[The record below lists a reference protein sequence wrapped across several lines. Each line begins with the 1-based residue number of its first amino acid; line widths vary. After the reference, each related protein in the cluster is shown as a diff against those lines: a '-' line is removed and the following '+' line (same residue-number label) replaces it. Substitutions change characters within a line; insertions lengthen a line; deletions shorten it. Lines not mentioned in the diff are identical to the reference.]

1 MTIRIALLRG
11 VNVGG
16 AKKVAMADLKAMVEA
31 LGFTE
36 VKTLLQSGNVV
47 FRVGDEAE
55 ADLETLLETETEKR
69 LGLKTSYLV
78 RDAKQWRAIIDANP
92 FPAEAQAE
100 PSRTLVTVGR
110 TPMPAEALDAVR
122 AVMLPHE
129 KLVAVERQ
137 VYAYF
142 GEGMGQSKA
151 AEVLNRRAVKAV
163 ATGRNWNTVLKIA
176 AMLGA

>member
-1 MTIRIALLRG
+1 MRIALLRG

-16 AKKVAMADLKAMVEA
+16 NKKVSMADLKALIEA
-31 LGFTE
+31 LGFGE

-47 FRVGDEAE
+47 FRAGDEAE
-55 ADLETLLETETEKR
+55 AALEAHLEAETERR

-78 RDAKQWRAIIDANP
+78 RDTKQWRAIIDACP
-92 FPAEAQAE
+92 FPKEAQAE

-110 TPMPAEALDAVR
+110 TAMPAEALDAVR

-129 KLVAVERQ
+129 KLAAVERQ

-151 AEVLNRRAVKAV
+151 AEVLNRKAVKAV
-163 ATGRNWNTVLKIA
+163 ATGRNWNTVLKIGA
-176 AMLGA
+176 LLGA

>member
-1 MTIRIALLRG
+1 MTMRIALLRG

-16 AKKVAMADLKAMVEA
+16 AKKVAMVDLKAMIEA
-31 LGFTE
+31 LGFAE

-47 FRVGDEAE
+47 FRAGDETE
-55 ADLETLLETETEKR
+55 AALEAHLEAETEKR
-69 LGLKTSYLV
+69 LGLKTSFLV

-92 FPAEAQAE
+92 FPTEAQAE
-100 PSRTLVTVGR
+100 PSRTLVTVSR
-110 TPMPAEALDAVR
+110 AAMPAEALDAVR

-129 KLVAVERQ
+129 KLEAVERQ

-151 AEVLNRRAVKAV
+151 AEVLNRKAIKAV
-163 ATGRNWNTVLKIA
+163 ATGRNWNTVLKIGA
-176 AMLGA
+176 LLGV

>member
-1 MTIRIALLRG
+1 MPMRIALLRG

-16 AKKVAMADLKAMVEA
+16 ARKIAMADLKALIEA
-31 LGFTE
+31 LGFKD

-47 FRVGDEAE
+47 FHASEEAE
-55 ADLETLLETETEKR
+55 ADLEALLETETERR

-92 FPAEAQAE
+92 FPKEAQAE

-110 TPMPAEALDAVR
+110 TAMPAEALDAVR

-129 KLVAVERQ
+129 KLEAVERQ

-151 AEVLNRRAVKAV
+151 AEVLNRKAVKAI
-163 ATGRNWNTVLKIA
+163 ATGRNWNTVLKI
-176 AMLGA
+176 GALLEV

>member
-1 MTIRIALLRG
+1 MTMRIALLRG

-16 AKKVAMADLKAMVEA
+16 NRKIAMAELKALIEA
-31 LGFTE
+31 LGFRD

-47 FRVGDEAE
+47 FRAGDEAE
-55 ADLETLLETETEKR
+55 ADLEAHLEAETEKR

-78 RDAKQWRAIIDANP
+78 RDAKQWRAIIDACP
-92 FPAEAQAE
+92 FPKEAQAE

-110 TPMPAEALDAVR
+110 TAMPAEALDAVR

-129 KLVAVERQ
+129 KLGAVERQ

-151 AEVLNRRAVKAV
+151 AEVLNRKAVKAV
-163 ATGRNWNTVLKIA
+163 ATGRNWNTVLKIGVL
-176 AMLGA
+176 LGA

>member
-1 MTIRIALLRG
+1 MTMRIALLRG

-16 AKKVAMADLKAMVEA
+16 NKKVSMADLKALIEA
-31 LGFTE
+31 LGFAD

-47 FRVGDEAE
+47 FRAGDEAE
-55 ADLETLLETETEKR
+55 ADLEALLEVETEKR

-78 RDAKQWRAIIDANP
+78 RDAKQWRAIIAANP
-92 FPAEAQAE
+92 FPTEAQAE

-110 TPMPAEALDAVR
+110 TAMPAEALDAVR
-122 AVMLPHE
+122 SVMLPHE
-129 KLVAVERQ
+129 KLEAVERQ

-163 ATGRNWNTVLKIA
+163 ATGRNWNTVLKIGA
-176 AMLGA
+176 LLGV

>member
-1 MTIRIALLRG
+1 MTMRIALLRG

-47 FRVGDEAE
+47 FRAGDETE
-55 ADLETLLETETEKR
+55 AALEAHLEAETERR

-78 RDAKQWRAIIDANP
+78 RDAAQWRSIVNACP
-92 FPAEAQAE
+92 FPKEAQAE

-110 TPMPAEALDAVR
+110 TAMPAEALDAVR

-129 KLVAVERQ
+129 KLEAVERQ

-151 AEVLNRRAVKAV
+151 AEVLNRKAVKAV
-163 ATGRNWNTVLKIA
+163 ATGRNWNTVMKIGSL
-176 AMLGA
+176 LGV

>member
-1 MTIRIALLRG
+1 MTMRIALLRG

-16 AKKVAMADLKAMVEA
+16 NKKVAMADLKAMVEA
-31 LGFTE
+31 LGFSD

-47 FRVGDEAE
+47 FRAGDETE
-55 ADLETLLETETEKR
+55 AALEAHLEAETERR

-78 RDAKQWRAIIDANP
+78 RDAAQWRAIIDACP
-92 FPAEAQAE
+92 FPNEA

-110 TPMPAEALDAVR
+110 TAMPAEAIDAVR
-122 AVMLPHE
+122 AVLLPHE
-129 KLVAVERQ
+129 KVEAVERQ

-151 AEVLNRRAVKAV
+151 AEALNRKAVKAV

-176 AMLGA
+176 ALLGV

>member
-1 MTIRIALLRG
+1 MRIALLRG

-31 LGFTE
+31 LGFTD

-47 FRVGDEAE
+47 FRAGDESE
-55 ADLETLLETETEKR
+55 AALEAHLEAETEKR
-69 LGLKTSYLV
+69 LGLKTRYLV
-78 RDAKQWRAIIDANP
+78 RDAKQWRAVIDACP
-92 FPAEAQAE
+92 FPKEAQAE

-110 TPMPAEALDAVR
+110 TEMPAEALDAIR

-129 KLVAVERQ
+129 KLEAVERQ

-151 AEVLNRRAVKAV
+151 AEVLNRKAVKAV
-163 ATGRNWNTVLKIA
+163 ATGRNWNTVLKIGVL
-176 AMLGA
+176 LGA

>member
-1 MTIRIALLRG
+1 MTMRIALLRG

-16 AKKVAMADLKAMVEA
+16 NKKVAMADLKALIEA
-31 LGFTE
+31 LGFSD

-47 FRVGDEAE
+47 FRAGGEAE
-55 ADLETLLETETEKR
+55 AALEAHLEAETEQR
-69 LGLKTSYLV
+69 LGLKTSFLV
-78 RDAKQWRAIIDANP
+78 RDAKQWRAIIEANP
-92 FPAEAQAE
+92 FPEEAQAE

-110 TPMPAEALDAVR
+110 TEMPAEALDAIR

-129 KLVAVERQ
+129 RLEAVERQ

-151 AEVLNRRAVKAV
+151 AEVLNRKAVKAV
-163 ATGRNWNTVLKIA
+163 ATGRNWNTVLKIGV
-176 AMLGA
+176 LLEV

>member
-1 MTIRIALLRG
+1 MTRRIALLRG

-16 AKKVAMADLKAMVEA
+16 NQKISMADLKAMVEA
-31 LGFTE
+31 LGFSD

-47 FRVGDEAE
+47 FRAGDEAE
-55 ADLETLLETETEKR
+55 ADLEAQLEAETERR

-92 FPAEAQAE
+92 FPNEVQAE

-110 TPMPAEALDAVR
+110 TAMPAEALDAVR
-122 AVMLPHE
+122 AVMLPNE
-129 KLVAVERQ
+129 KLEAVERQ

-151 AEVLNRRAVKAV
+151 AEVLNRKAVKAV
-163 ATGRNWNTVLKIA
+163 ATGRNWNTVLKIGA
-176 AMLGA
+176 LLGV

>member
-1 MTIRIALLRG
+1 MTRRIALLRG

-16 AKKVAMADLKAMVEA
+16 NQKISMADLKAMVEA
-31 LGFTE
+31 LGFSD
-36 VKTLLQSGNVV
+36 VKALLQSGNVV
-47 FRVGDEAE
+47 FRAGDEAE
-55 ADLETLLETETEKR
+55 ADLEAHLEAETERR
-69 LGLKTSYLV
+69 LGLKTRYLV

-92 FPAEAQAE
+92 FGEEAMAE

-110 TPMPAEALDAVR
+110 AAMPGEALDAVR

-129 KLVAVERQ
+129 KLEPVERQ

-151 AEVLNRRAVKAV
+151 AEVLNRKAVKAV

-176 AMLGA
+176 TLLVA

>member
-1 MTIRIALLRG
+1 MTLRIALLRG

-16 AKKVAMADLKAMVEA
+16 AKKVAMAELKAMFEA
-31 LGFTE
+31 LGFAE

-47 FRVGDEAE
+47 FRAGGEAE
-55 ADLETLLETETEKR
+55 AALEAHLEAETEKR

-78 RDAKQWRAIIDANP
+78 RDAKQWRAIIDACP
-92 FPAEAQAE
+92 FPKEAEAE

-110 TPMPAEALDAVR
+110 AAMPAEALDAIR

-129 KLVAVERQ
+129 KLEAVERQ

-151 AEVLNRRAVKAV
+151 AEVLNRKAVKAV
-163 ATGRNWNTVLKIA
+163 ATGRNWNTVLKIGA
-176 AMLGA
+176 LLGV

>member
-1 MTIRIALLRG
+1 MTMRIALLRG

-16 AKKVAMADLKAMVEA
+16 AKKVPMADLKAMVET

-47 FRVGDEAE
+47 FRAGDEAE
-55 ADLETLLETETEKR
+55 AALEAHLEAETEKR

-78 RDAKQWRAIIDANP
+78 RDAKQWRAILDANP
-92 FPAEAQAE
+92 FPEEARAE

-110 TPMPAEALDAVR
+110 IAVPAEALDAVR
-122 AVMLPHE
+122 AVLLPHE
-129 KLVAVERQ
+129 KLEAVERQ

-151 AEVLNRRAVKAV
+151 AEVLNRKAVKAV
-163 ATGRNWNTVLKIA
+163 ATGRNWNTVLKIGA
-176 AMLGA
+176 LLGV

>member
-1 MTIRIALLRG
+1 MTMRVALLRG

-16 AKKVAMADLKAMVEA
+16 NKKISMAELKAMIEA

-47 FRVGDEAE
+47 FRAGSEAE
-55 ADLETLLETETEKR
+55 ADLEAHLEAETETR

-78 RDAKQWRAIIDANP
+78 RNAKQWQAIIDANP
-92 FPAEAQAE
+92 FPKEAEAE

-110 TPMPAEALDAVR
+110 TAMPAEALDAIR

-129 KLVAVERQ
+129 KLEAVERQ

-151 AEVLNRRAVKAV
+151 AEVLNRKAIKAI

-176 AMLGA
+176 ALIGA

>member
-1 MTIRIALLRG
+1 MTLRVALLRG

-16 AKKVAMADLKAMVEA
+16 AKKVAMAELRAMFEA
-31 LGFTE
+31 LGFTD

-47 FRVGDEAE
+47 FRAGAEAE
-55 ADLETLLETETEKR
+55 ADLEAHLEAATEKR

-78 RDAKQWRAIIDANP
+78 RDAKAWRAIIDANP
-92 FPAEAQAE
+92 FPKEAQAE

-110 TPMPAEALDAVR
+110 AAMPAEALDAVR
-122 AVMLPHE
+122 AAMKPHE
-129 KLVAVERQ
+129 KLAAVERQ

-142 GEGMGQSKA
+142 GEGMGQSEA
-151 AEVLNRRAVKAV
+151 AEVLNRKAIKAI

-176 AMLGA
+176 ALLDG

>member
-1 MTIRIALLRG
+1 MTLRVALLRG

-16 AKKVAMADLKAMVEA
+16 NRKVSMAELKAMFEA
-31 LGFTE
+31 IGFTE

-47 FRVGDEAE
+47 FRAGGESE
-55 ADLETLLETETEKR
+55 ADLEARLEAETEKR

-78 RDAKQWRAIIDANP
+78 RDAKAWRALIDANP
-92 FPAEAQAE
+92 FAKEAEAE

-110 TPMPAEALDAVR
+110 TAMPAEALDAVR
-122 AVMLPHE
+122 VVLLPHE
-129 KLVAVERQ
+129 RLEAVGRE
-137 VYAYF
+137 VYAHF

-151 AEVLNRRAVKAV
+151 AEVLNRQAVKAI

-176 AMLGA
+176 ALLGA

>member
-1 MTIRIALLRG
+1 MTMRLALLRG

-16 AKKVAMADLKAMVEA
+16 ARKIAMADLKALIEA
-31 LGFTE
+31 LGFTD

-47 FRVGDEAE
+47 FRAGEEAE
-55 ADLETLLETETEKR
+55 ADLEALLEAETERR

-78 RDAKQWRAIIDANP
+78 RDSRQWRAIIDANP
-92 FPAEAQAE
+92 FPKEAHAE

-110 TPMPAEALDAVR
+110 TVMPAEALDAVR

-129 KLVAVERQ
+129 KLGAVERQ

-151 AEVLNRRAVKAV
+151 AEVLNRKAVKAI
-163 ATGRNWNTVLKIA
+163 ATGRNWNTVLKIGA
-176 AMLGA
+176 LLGA

>member
-1 MTIRIALLRG
+1 MTMRIALLRG

-31 LGFTE
+31 LGFSD

-47 FRVGDEAE
+47 FRAGGEAE
-55 ADLETLLETETEKR
+55 AALEAHLEVETEKR
-69 LGLKTSYLV
+69 LGLKASYLV
-78 RDAKQWRAIIDANP
+78 RDASQWRAIMDANP
-92 FPAEAQAE
+92 FPEEAQAE

-110 TPMPAEALDAVR
+110 TPMLAEALDAVR

-129 KLVAVERQ
+129 KLEAVERQ

-151 AEVLNRRAVKAV
+151 AELLNRKAVKAV
-163 ATGRNWNTVLKIA
+163 ATGRNWNTVLKIGTL
-176 AMLGA
+176 LGV

>member
-1 MTIRIALLRG
+1 MTMRIALLRG

-16 AKKVAMADLKAMVEA
+16 NRKIGMADLKALIEA
-31 LGFTE
+31 LGFSD

-47 FRVGDEAE
+47 FRAGGEAE
-55 ADLETLLETETEKR
+55 AALEAHLEAETEKR

-78 RDAKQWRAIIDANP
+78 RDAKQWRAIIDVCP
-92 FPAEAQAE
+92 FPNEAQAE

-110 TPMPAEALDAVR
+110 TAMPAEALDAVR

-129 KLVAVERQ
+129 KLEAVERQ

-142 GEGMGQSKA
+142 GDGIGQSKA
-151 AEVLNRRAVKAV
+151 AEVLNRKAVKAV
-163 ATGRNWNTVLKIA
+163 ATGRNWNTVMKIA
-176 AMLGA
+176 GLLGA

>member
-1 MTIRIALLRG
+1 MTLRVALLRG

-16 AKKVAMADLKAMVEA
+16 NKKVSMAELKALFEA

-47 FRVGDEAE
+47 FRAGGESDSA
-55 ADLETLLETETEKR
+55 LEKRLEVETEKR
-69 LGLKTSYLV
+69 LGQKTSYLV
-78 RDAKQWRAIIDANP
+78 RDARAWRALIDANP
-92 FPAEAQAE
+92 FPKEAEAE
-100 PSRTLVTVGR
+100 PSRTLVTIGR
-110 TPMPAEALDAVR
+110 AAMPAEALEAVR
-122 AVMLPHE
+122 AVMRPPE
-129 KLVAVERQ
+129 KLEAVGRD

-151 AEVLNRRAVKAV
+151 AEVLNRKAIKAV

-176 AMLGA
+176 ALLGV

>member
-1 MTIRIALLRG
+1 MTMRIALLRG

-16 AKKVAMADLKAMVEA
+16 AKKVAMADLKALIEA
-31 LGFTE
+31 LGFKD

-47 FRVGDEAE
+47 FRAGREAE
-55 ADLETLLETETEKR
+55 ADLEAHLEVETEKR

-78 RDAKQWRAIIDANP
+78 RDAVQWRSIIEANP
-92 FPAEAQAE
+92 FPKEAQAE
-100 PSRTLVTVGR
+100 PSRTFVTVGR
-110 TPMPAEALDAVR
+110 TAMPAEALDAVR

-129 KLVAVERQ
+129 KLEAVERQ

-151 AEVLNRRAVKAV
+151 AEALNRKAVKAV
-163 ATGRNWNTVLKIA
+163 ATGRNWNTVLKIGA
-176 AMLGA
+176 LLGV

>member
-1 MTIRIALLRG
+1 MPMRIALLRG

-16 AKKVAMADLKAMVEA
+16 NRKIAMVDLKAMVEA
-31 LGFTE
+31 LGFAE

-47 FRVGDEAE
+47 FRAGGEPE
-55 ADLETLLETETEKR
+55 ADLEAHLEAETEKR

-78 RDAKQWRAIIDANP
+78 RDAAQWRAIIDANP

-110 TPMPAEALDAVR
+110 AAIPAEALDAVR

-129 KLVAVERQ
+129 KLAAVERQ

-151 AEVLNRRAVKAV
+151 AEVLNRKAVKAV
-163 ATGRNWNTVLKIA
+163 ATGRNWNTVLKIGVL
-176 AMLGA
+176 LGA

>member
-1 MTIRIALLRG
+1 MPMRIALLRG

-16 AKKVAMADLKAMVEA
+16 NRKIAMADLKAMVEA
-31 LGFTE
+31 LGFAE

-47 FRVGDEAE
+47 FRAGGEPE
-55 ADLETLLETETEKR
+55 ADLEAHLEAETEKR

-78 RDAKQWRAIIDANP
+78 RDASQWRAIIDACP
-92 FPAEAQAE
+92 FPKEAQAE
-100 PSRTLVTVGR
+100 PSRTLLTVGR
-110 TPMPAEALDAVR
+110 AAMPAEALDAVR

-129 KLVAVERQ
+129 KLAAVERQ

-151 AEVLNRRAVKAV
+151 AEVLNRKAVKAV

-176 AMLGA
+176 ALIGA

>member
-1 MTIRIALLRG
+1 MTMRIALLRG

-16 AKKVAMADLKAMVEA
+16 AKKVSMAELKAFIEA

-47 FRVGDEAE
+47 FRAGSEAE
-55 ADLETLLETETEKR
+55 ADLEALLEAEGEKR
-69 LGLKTSYLV
+69 LGLKTAWLV
-78 RDAKQWRAIIDANP
+78 RDARQWRALIDANP
-92 FPAEAQAE
+92 FPKEAEAE
-100 PSRTLVTVGR
+100 GSRTLVTVGR
-110 TPMPAEALDAVR
+110 TAMSAEALDAVR

-129 KLVAVERQ
+129 KLEAVERQ

-151 AEVLNRRAVKAV
+151 AEVLNRKAIKAI
-163 ATGRNWNTVLKIA
+163 ATGRNWNTVMKIA
-176 AMLGA
+176 ALIGA

>member
-1 MTIRIALLRG
+1 MTMRIALLRG

-16 AKKVAMADLKAMVEA
+16 NKKVSMAELKAMIEA

-47 FRVGDEAE
+47 FRAGGEAE
-55 ADLETLLETETEKR
+55 AVLEAHLEAETEKR

-78 RDAKQWRAIIDANP
+78 RDVAQWRAIIDACP
-92 FPAEAQAE
+92 FPKEAQAE
-100 PSRTLVTVGR
+100 PSRTLVTIGR
-110 TPMPAEALDAVR
+110 NAMPAEALDAVR
-122 AVMLPHE
+122 AVLLPYE
-129 KLVAVERQ
+129 KLKAVERQ

-151 AEVLNRRAVKAV
+151 AELLNRKAVKAV
-163 ATGRNWNTVLKIA
+163 ATGRNWNTVLKIGA
-176 AMLGA
+176 LLGA

>member
-1 MTIRIALLRG
+1 MTMRIALLRG

-16 AKKVAMADLKAMVEA
+16 NKKVSMADLKAMVEA
-31 LGFTE
+31 LGFSD

-47 FRVGDEAE
+47 FRAGDETE
-55 ADLETLLETETEKR
+55 ADLEAHLEAETENR

-78 RDAKQWRAIIDANP
+78 RDAAQWRAIIDANP
-92 FPAEAQAE
+92 FPEEAQAE

-110 TPMPAEALDAVR
+110 AAMPAEALDAVR

-129 KLVAVERQ
+129 KLEAVERQ
-137 VYAYF
+137 VYAWF

-151 AEVLNRRAVKAV
+151 AEVLNRKAVKAV
-163 ATGRNWNTVLKIA
+163 ATGRNWNTVLKIGDL
-176 AMLGA
+176 LGV

>member
-1 MTIRIALLRG
+1 VTLRIALLRG

-16 AKKVAMADLKAMVEA
+16 AKKIAMADLKALIEA
-31 LGFTE
+31 LGFTD

-47 FRVGDEAE
+47 FRAGGEAE
-55 ADLETLLETETEKR
+55 AALEAHLEAETEKR

-78 RDAKQWRAIIDANP
+78 RDAAQWRAIIDANP

-100 PSRTLVTVGR
+100 PSRTLVSVGR
-110 TPMPAEALDAVR
+110 TAMPAEALDAVR

-129 KLVAVERQ
+129 KLAAVERQ

-151 AEVLNRRAVKAV
+151 AEVLNRKAVKAV
-163 ATGRNWNTVLKIA
+163 ATGRNWNTVLKIGA
-176 AMLGA
+176 LLGA

>member
-1 MTIRIALLRG
+1 MTMRIALLRG

-16 AKKVAMADLKAMVEA
+16 NKKVAMADLKAMVEA
-31 LGFTE
+31 LGFSD

-47 FRVGDEAE
+47 FRAGDETE
-55 ADLETLLETETEKR
+55 AALEAHLEAETERR

-78 RDAKQWRAIIDANP
+78 RDAAQWRAIIDACP
-92 FPAEAQAE
+92 FPNEARAE

-110 TPMPAEALDAVR
+110 TAMPAEAIDAVR
-122 AVMLPHE
+122 AVLLPHE
-129 KLVAVERQ
+129 KVEAVERQ

-151 AEVLNRRAVKAV
+151 AEALNRKAVKAV

-176 AMLGA
+176 ALLGV

>member
-1 MTIRIALLRG
+1 
-11 VNVGG
+11 
-16 AKKVAMADLKAMVEA
+16 MADLKAMVEA
-31 LGFTE
+31 LGFTG

-47 FRVGDEAE
+47 FRAGDETE
-55 ADLETLLETETEKR
+55 AALEAHLEVETEKR

-78 RDAKQWRAIIDANP
+78 RDAAQWRAIIEANP
-92 FPAEAQAE
+92 FPKEAEAE

-110 TPMPAEALDAVR
+110 TAMPAEALDTVR

-129 KLVAVERQ
+129 KLEAVERQ

-151 AEVLNRRAVKAV
+151 AEVLNRKSVKAV
-163 ATGRNWNTVLKIA
+163 ATGRNWNTALKIGA
-176 AMLGA
+176 LLGV

>member
-1 MTIRIALLRG
+1 MTMRIALLRG

-16 AKKVAMADLKAMVEA
+16 AKKVAMADLKAMMEA
-31 LGFTE
+31 LGFAE

-47 FRVGDEAE
+47 FRAGDEAE
-55 ADLETLLETETEKR
+55 ADLEARLEAETGTR

-78 RDAKQWRAIIDANP
+78 RDAVQWRAIIDACP
-92 FPAEAQAE
+92 FPEEAAAE

-110 TPMPAEALDAVR
+110 AAMPAEALDAVR

-129 KLVAVERQ
+129 KLEAVERQ
-137 VYAYF
+137 VYAWF

-151 AEVLNRRAVKAV
+151 AEVLNRKAVKAV
-163 ATGRNWNTVLKIA
+163 ATGRNWNTVMKIA
-176 AMLGA
+176 ALIGA